1 MRNAAWAASCQNG
14 SADCNAYTAKMVD
27 YADRVRIWT
36 QYSKRVSSCLPRQR
50 LRTSRTK
57 GEAASMSRAYSAV
70 RREKKSNS
78 KNKSNRNK
86 YSCESRTNH
95 EADHRKLTSI
105 PNHPSD
111 RKRFRNAV
119 QAATNYRVALVRFC
133 CLPRSAPASYSMI
146 ERMPMFT
153 LGTPRSLLY
162 IPWRFRHVLTLC
174 LPLPLRALVSTR
186 LWPIPR

>member
-1 MRNAAWAASCQNG
+1 MRNAAWATCQKG
-14 SADCNAYTAKMVD
+14 SADRNAYTAKMVD
-27 YADRVRIWT
+27 YSDRVRIRT
-36 QYSKRVSSCLPRQR
+36 RCFRRRVFSCLLQ
-50 LRTSRTK
+50 LRTSRAK
-57 GEAASMSRAYSAV
+57 GEATYTSCVYLAA
-70 RREKKSNS
+70 RREKKGNS

-86 YSCESRTNH
+86 YNCESRTNH
-95 EADHRKLTSI
+95 EANHRKLTS
-105 PNHPSD
+105 NHPSD

-133 CLPRSAPASYSMI
+133 CLPRSAPASYLMI

>member
-27 YADRVRIWT
+27 YSDRVRIRT
-36 QYSKRVSSCLPRQR
+36 RCFRRRVFSCLLQ

-86 YSCESRTNH
+86 YNCENRTNH
-95 EADHRKLTSI
+95 EANHRKLTS
-105 PNHPSD
+105 NHPSD

-133 CLPRSAPASYSMI
+133 CLPRSAPASYLMI

-162 IPWRFRHVLTLC
+162 IPWGFRHVLTLC
-174 LPLPLRALVSTR
+174 LPLRALISTR